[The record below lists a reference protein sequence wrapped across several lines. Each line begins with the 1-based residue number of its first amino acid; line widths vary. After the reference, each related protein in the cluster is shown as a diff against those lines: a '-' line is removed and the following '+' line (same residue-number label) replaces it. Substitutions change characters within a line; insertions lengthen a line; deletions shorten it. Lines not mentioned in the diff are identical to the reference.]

1 MKVRPR
7 EARDERA
14 VSNLLDESALSHARA
29 LPAIFQQSA
38 PGVEPPL
45 ESGDRER
52 QVFVAEMGERVIGTV
67 DVRVRLIA
75 GNPLVLERRVG
86 YVLQL
91 AVDEAARSRGVGRAL
106 MEAAADWA
114 RRRGCTTIELGVYEF
129 NAPALALYRSLG
141 YETLSRR
148 MSLAL

>member
-1 MKVRPR
+1 MNVRPR

-14 VSNLLDESALSHARA
+14 VSNLLDAAARYHARA
-29 LPAIFQQSA
+29 LPSIFREGS
-38 PGVEPPL
+38 PGIEPPL

-52 QVFVAEMGERVIGTV
+52 EVFVAESAEGVVGTV

-75 GNPLVLERRVG
+75 GNAFARERKIG

-91 AVDEAARSRGVGRAL
+91 VVDEQARGRGAGRAL
-106 MEAAADWA
+106 METAAAWA
-114 RRRGCTTIELGVYEF
+114 RRQGCSSLELGVFEF
-129 NAPALALYRSLG
+129 NAPALGLYRSLG

-148 MSLAL
+148 MSLRL